1 MLIPMKI
8 FKLLTERRGHKSTN
22 FESSPLCLP
31 FAFIIHPV
39 THVIGKDLMNFC
51 LSSVGLL
58 SVTFFPTYKPPN
70 YLFHPTPVSP
80 IIYMDI
86 ILWAL
91 GAILRGVGPTLIP
104 HIRWLCLSMHINL
117 GSNSFRSDGGSSFI
131 TDWRLCPFRDI
142 Q

>member
-39 THVIGKDLMNFC
+39 THIIGKDLMNFC

-58 SVTFFPTYKPPN
+58 SVTFFPTYKPPT

-80 IIYMDI
+80 IIYVDI
-86 ILWAL
+86 IAWAL

-104 HIRWLCLSMHINL
+104 HIRCLR
-117 GSNSFRSDGGSSFI
+117 SNSFHSDGGSSFI
-131 TDWRLCPFRDI
+131 TD
-142 Q
+142 